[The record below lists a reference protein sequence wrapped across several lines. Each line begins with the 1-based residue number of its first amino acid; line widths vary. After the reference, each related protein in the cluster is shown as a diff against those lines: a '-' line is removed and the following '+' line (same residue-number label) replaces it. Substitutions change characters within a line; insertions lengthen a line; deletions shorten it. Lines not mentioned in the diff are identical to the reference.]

1 MALFRW
7 LVNLYLAIRVWAMNF
22 TLLLPLVGAA
32 SAQGELAPRVAAI
45 LLCIAIVFHIF
56 GYVLNDVADLW
67 LDRSEPLR
75 ADSPLVQGIL
85 SPRQALWLALL
96 QVPPAFALALYAG
109 ANPAAL
115 SMLALAF
122 AALAGYDLYGKRCA
136 WPLLTDALQAL
147 GCCALLLMGAFW
159 HGPRTSPELAWLTAY
174 VFIYVLLA
182 NGFHGAL
189 RDLANDFA
197 QGARTTAIWLGA
209 RPGAGDAVTIS
220 TRLLAYAVALQIA
233 LLVCVLAA
241 LRSIPEL
248 ADNPWRALPIALS
261 LAAAALLPL
270 TATRLV
276 RSRRHLITVCL
287 AQVLLGMAVMPMLY
301 VPVINSAGAV
311 ALIASFA
318 LPVLAMYLHNGTHWR
333 V

>member
-1 MALFRW
+1 MALMRW

-32 SAQGELAPRVAAI
+32 STQGELAPQVAAI
-45 LLCIAIVFHIF
+45 LLCIAIAFHIF

-85 SPRQALWLALL
+85 SRSQALWLALL
-96 QVPPAFALALYAG
+96 QLPPAFALAVYAG
-109 ANPAAL
+109 AAPAAL

-122 AALAGYDLYGKRCA
+122 AALAGYDLFGKRCA
-136 WPLLTDALQAL
+136 WPPLTDALQAL

-159 HGPRTSPELAWLTAY
+159 HGPRRSPELAWLTAY

-197 QGARTTAIWLGA
+197 RGARTTAIWLGA

-220 TRLLAYAVALQIA
+220 RRLLVYALALQMA
-233 LLVCVLAA
+233 QFLCVLAA
-241 LRSIPEL
+241 LRSMPEM
-248 ADNPWRALPIALS
+248 AGNPWRAVPVALS

-270 TATRLV
+270 APSRLV
-276 RSRRHLITVCL
+276 RSRRKLITVCL

-301 VPVINSAGAV
+301 VPVINPAGA
-311 ALIASFA
+311 AAMIASFA
-318 LPVLAMYLHNGTHWR
+318 LPVLAMYLNNGTHWR